1 MIIPLNASGGFRL
14 TLLLCAE
21 VTMRAEQCLTAAF
34 KTVLSE
40 SHFDWPAK
48 AVIEPPRDARH
59 GDLASN
65 MAMVLAK
72 QAGQAP
78 RELAA
83 TMAEALRKAEPALSS
98 VEIAG
103 PGFLNV
109 TFSPDFWREVVMR
122 VERGGKAF
130 GAGNSGAGKKI
141 QVEFVSANPT
151 GPLHIGHGRGA
162 AVGDS
167 LMRVLRFA
175 GYDAQSEYYIN
186 DAGRQM
192 RLLGLSV
199 WLRVKEQSGLPVEW
213 PEEYYRGSY
222 IADIAHDM
230 LAEDPRLAKLPD
242 EEGQQRCY
250 EKGMAVIFEGIKED
264 LAEFRV
270 QHDVWFSEKTLVDSG
285 AVDQAFETLN
295 AAGLTYEQDGA
306 LWFKSTMFGDDRD
319 RVLRK
324 SDGSLTYF
332 ASDIAY
338 HHNKYKRGFNELV
351 DVWGA
356 DHHGYVP
363 RMRAAVQA
371 LQQPVESFHVVLIQ
385 LVNLIKN
392 GEQVAMSTRAGQF
405 ETLADVVREVGVD
418 ATRFMFLLRKADS
431 PLDFDL
437 DLVRQR
443 SMDNPV
449 YYVQYAHARIC
460 AMLRKSAESGVALP
474 ARSTPEMLA
483 ALEDADELALLRT
496 LDQFENVT
504 ASAAEQLAPQYVS
517 HYLMELAGQL
527 HSYYASHPV
536 LQAADP
542 KQVPARLAL
551 LRAVRQVLANGLD
564 LLGVSAPD
572 SM

>member
-1 MIIPLNASGGFRL
+1 
-14 TLLLCAE
+14 
-21 VTMRAEQCLTAAF
+21 
-34 KTVLSE
+34 
-40 SHFDWPAK
+40 
-48 AVIEPPRDARH
+48 
-59 GDLASN
+59 

-83 TMAEALRKAEPALSS
+83 TMAEALRKAEPALAS

-230 LAEDPRLAKLPD
+230 LAEDPHLAKLSD

-392 GEQVAMSTRAGQF
+392 GEQVAMSTRAGQSIRISI
-405 ETLADVVREVGVD
+405 VVREVGVD

-460 AMLRKSAESGVALP
+460 AMLRKSAESGVTLP